1 MEMPPEHRWQMIT
14 RRKPPKRTKLAHGRD
29 LAPCRPL
36 VLDDSGGDELLDDWM
51 FAYPA
56 TELVPSAA

>member
-1 MEMPPEHRWQMIT
+1 MTI
-14 RRKPPKRTKLAHGRD
+14 RRRPPKRSRLAHGKD

-36 VLDDSGGDELLDDWM
+36 VLDDTSYDELLDDWM

-56 TELVPSAA
+56 TELVLPG